1 MMIRLHLFVLAAAAS
16 AFSPHASLRARSPR
30 ASTSCEALSSRRDLL
45 SRGAAATVALGG
57 CAARARA
64 ADSAEADAKAAAEKA
79 RQEAMKA
86 RIAASKT
93 NYRKADAL
101 LEQRKG
107 GVDYSCVARTGS
119 PCPAADP
126 AAASG
131 GSGAPDPSGKVEDL

>member
-1 MMIRLHLFVLAAAAS
+1 MTSTHCSSSEDNLLALFNEC
-16 AFSPHASLRARSPR
+16 FELR
-30 ASTSCEALSSRRDLL
+30 D
-45 SRGAAATVALGG
+45 G
-57 CAARARA
+57 
-64 ADSAEADAKAAAEKA
+64 
-79 RQEAMKA
+79 A

-131 GSGAPDPSGKVEDL
+131 GSGAPDSSGKVEDL